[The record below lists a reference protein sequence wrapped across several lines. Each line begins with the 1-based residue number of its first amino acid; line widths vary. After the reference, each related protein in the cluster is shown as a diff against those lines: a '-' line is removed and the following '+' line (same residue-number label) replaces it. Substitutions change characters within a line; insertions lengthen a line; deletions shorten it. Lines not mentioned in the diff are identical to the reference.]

1 MIPDINPKPPG
12 KQMIKRMS
20 TRTKWL
26 ILAPL
31 GLLLFSFGLC
41 VLGEAS
47 HARHAGEP
55 TQVWVLL
62 GIYSLALINVGLI
75 FFGEA
80 MRFRILLDVRRE
92 TRRSMRQLLRKVN
105 AKAPRKQQHRKEKPD
120 KSDKKTKSPTKTD

>member
-12 KQMIKRMS
+12 AQLIKRMS

-31 GLLLFSFGLC
+31 GLILLSFGLC
-41 VLGEAS
+41 VLSEA
-47 HARHAGEP
+47 AYQRRIGQP

-62 GIYSLALINVGLI
+62 GLYSLALINTGLV

-80 MRFRILLDVRRE
+80 LRFRILLDVRRE

-105 AKAPRKQQHRKEKPD
+105 AKESRKQPTRKG

>member
-12 KQMIKRMS
+12 RQMIKRMS

-31 GLLLFSFGLC
+31 GLILFSFGLC
-41 VLGEAS
+41 VLSEAA
-47 HARHAGEP
+47 HQRRIGQP

-62 GIYSLALINVGLI
+62 GIYSLALINTGLI

-80 MRFRILLDVRRE
+80 LRFRILLDVRRE

-105 AKAPRKQQHRKEKPD
+105 AKSLRKEPVRKG

>member
-12 KQMIKRMS
+12 RQMIKRMS

-31 GLLLFSFGLC
+31 GLVLFSFGLC
-41 VLGEAS
+41 VLSEAA
-47 HARHAGEP
+47 HERRVGQP

-62 GIYSLALINVGLI
+62 GLYSLALINTGLI

-80 MRFRILLDVRRE
+80 LRFRILLDVRRE

-105 AKAPRKQQHRKEKPD
+105 AKSLRKEPVRKG

>member
-12 KQMIKRMS
+12 AQLIKRMS

-31 GLLLFSFGLC
+31 GLVLFSFGLC
-41 VLGEAS
+41 VLSEAA
-47 HARHAGEP
+47 HQRRIGQP

-62 GIYSLALINVGLI
+62 GLYSLALINTGLV

-80 MRFRILLDVRRE
+80 LRFRILLDVRRE

-105 AKAPRKQQHRKEKPD
+105 AKALRKEPVRKG

>member
-1 MIPDINPKPPG
+1 
-12 KQMIKRMS
+12 MS

-26 ILAPL
+26 ILAPV
-31 GLLLFSFGLC
+31 GLVLFSCGL
-41 VLGEAS
+41 VILNEAV
-47 HARHAGEP
+47 HQRRVGEP

-62 GIYSLALINVGLI
+62 GLYSLALINTGLI

-80 MRFRILLDVRRE
+80 LRFRILLDVRRE

-105 AKAPRKQQHRKEKPD
+105 AKAIRKVPARKG